1 MPSLTKIR
9 YEISFDPTQTDSL
22 WIESTLKHMI
32 GVHKVEEL

>member
-22 WIESTLKHMI
+22 WIEISLKHMR
-32 GVHKVEEL
+32 GVHKVEEI